1 MKEKYIA
8 TVTYANGTF
17 YSAIVS
23 AEDRSEAWKKLLVKF
38 GSGAL
43 RSITVD
49 GPVIPM
55 HEIK

>member
-23 AEDRSEAWKKLLVKF
+23 AKDRSEAWKKLLEKF

-43 RSITVD
+43 RSVTVD
-49 GPVIPM
+49 GPVIPT